1 MAGPFASLVKG
12 KYDKEAAKRAGELA
26 EKQQKAGM
34 QLVNELDYEPMYAS
48 ERVPTFQRSQSPV
61 ARSYLESFLAG
72 NNPSATFSG
81 APNAKVTKMRQQGA
95 QDQMF
100 GTMQQRIAAQRA
112 MEAETP
118 WKVTPPERKINPN
131 RNATPGGAQW
141 TVENGKLAGY
151 GINKEIN
158 DAVSSTG
165 NDLTLGYQK
174 GTNPFGRDGMLA
186 REGRAAGIQNLLQN
200 EYRGDEARLAADI
213 RAAGGIEQLFAQY
226 EAQDRQKKKGR

>member
-1 MAGPFASLVKG
+1 MAGPFASLVQG
-12 KYDKEAAKRAGELA
+12 KYAKDAAKKAAELA

-118 WKVTPPERKINPN
+118 WKVTPPERKVNPD
-131 RNATPGGAQW
+131 RGTDEGAAQW
-141 TVENGKLAGY
+141 TASHADAAAYGVNKDIFEAATSVGEPLEAKSGKL
-151 GINKEIN
+151 K
-158 DAVSSTG
+158 G
-165 NDLTLGYQK
+165 NDWQK
-174 GTNPFGRDGMLA
+174 NLRADGNL
-186 REGRAAGIQNLLQN
+186 QYLNKLLQGP
-200 EYRGDEARLAADI
+200 YKGDQGRLAADI
-213 RAAGGIEQLFAQY
+213 RAAGSF
-226 EAQDRQKKKGR
+226 EALNARLKKEGRV